1 MPPKVVRRVLAPR
14 LTKVNERI
22 VTRLL
27 ISIGP
32 QMDISLPLLKLGGL
46 KNAEYLCGLNSPY
59 SQNRT
64 RDAAIQALEIQFLG
78 NCSGEIQFLEGIAI
92 TG

>member
-1 MPPKVVRRVLAPR
+1 
-14 LTKVNERI
+14 
-22 VTRLL
+22 
-27 ISIGP
+27 
-32 QMDISLPLLKLGGL
+32 MDISLPLLKLGGL

-78 NCSGEIQFLEGIAI
+78 ILMMKFNFWKESRLQAEYKESLGRAVHCQPDLWQ
-92 TG
+92 